1 MTPHLLLHTNTV
13 WSFWHFP
20 FSYLFFYSFFFYP
33 LQVWHRISNKVRAKW
48 KRKHKVLE
56 TQKHEH
62 PKTRSYI
69 PFLAKVGCI
78 QDVSLRLQPSK
89 QKVMNMCVYCFRIFC
104 SVVFMFLAK
113 SLLKIKKVHIHQN
126 IWCTKTGVINSNTTG
141 NIQIKNST
149 THKTY
154 VQSHITHVEPYTVKL
169 TIQITSINTRFN
181 ITIICLFFFCCCQ
194 TAPIHIPNSSSKA
207 CRILQCK
214 DKWPWDWA
222 RVVTVSTGMTYTL
235 ADTVAGSQS
244 SNGKPLVAGS
254 VITKH
259 KKSKGETAKQK
270 QMLLLQCVTVI
281 FQELFGLKFIHE
293 HKLCTVKNPLMW
305 IVL

>member
-1 MTPHLLLHTNTV
+1 M
-13 WSFWHFP
+13 WHHICFYIQTQ
-20 FSYLFFYSFFFYP
+20 FDLSGISRSAIYFFILFFFYP

-181 ITIICLFFFCCCQ
+181 ITIICLFFF
-194 TAPIHIPNSSSKA
+194 
-207 CRILQCK
+207 
-214 DKWPWDWA
+214 
-222 RVVTVSTGMTYTL
+222 
-235 ADTVAGSQS
+235 
-244 SNGKPLVAGS
+244 
-254 VITKH
+254 
-259 KKSKGETAKQK
+259 
-270 QMLLLQCVTVI
+270 LLLSN
-281 FQELFGLKFIHE
+281 
-293 HKLCTVKNPLMW
+293 CTNTYSK
-305 IVL
+305 